1 MAGVNKVILIGNL
14 GNDPDMRYMPNG
26 EPVANISIATS
37 ETWNDKNTGEK
48 REKTEWHRVVAYRR
62 TAEIIGQYTR
72 KGSKLYVEGRLQT
85 RKWTDQSGQQR
96 YTTEIVADNIQ
107 MLDSRGGGEGSF
119 GGNGGGN
126 YPGNRSNSGGY
137 GQQGGG
143 YDQDYGGSYDQDY
156 GAPSGGNRPRRTNPC
171 RHKTTPAASAA
182 QPSIRTTSTTTSRS
196 DAHKKPRLAR
206 FF

>member
-62 TAEIIGQYTR
+62 TAEVIGQYTR

-96 YTTEIVADNIQ
+96 YTTEIIADNIQ
-107 MLDSRGGGEGSF
+107 MLDSRSGGEGSF
-119 GGNGGGN
+119 GGNGSGN

-156 GAPSGGNRPRRTNPC
+156 GAPPSGGNNR
-171 RHKTTPAASAA
+171 SQQ
-182 QPSIRTTSTTTSRS
+182 QPPMPN
-196 DAHKKPRLAR
+196 KPVPPQNNNGGVGGPTLDQD
-206 FF
+206 FDDDIPF

>member
-107 MLDSRGGGEGSF
+107 MLDNRGGGEGSF
-119 GGNGGGN
+119 GGNGSGN

-156 GAPSGGNRPRRTNPC
+156 GAPSGGNRPQPP
-171 RHKTTPAASAA
+171 TPN
-182 QPSIRTTSTTTSRS
+182 
-196 DAHKKPRLAR
+196 KPVPPQNNTGGLGGPTLDQDN
-206 FF
+206 FDDDIPF

>member
-96 YTTEIVADNIQ
+96 YTTEIIADNIQ
-107 MLDSRGGGEGSF
+107 MLDSRSGGEGSF
-119 GGNGGGN
+119 GGNGSGN

-156 GAPSGGNRPRRTNPC
+156 GAPSGGNRSQPP
-171 RHKTTPAASAA
+171 TPN
-182 QPSIRTTSTTTSRS
+182 
-196 DAHKKPRLAR
+196 KPVPPQNNTGGLGGPTLDQDN
-206 FF
+206 FDDDIPF

>member
-62 TAEIIGQYTR
+62 TAEVIGQYTR

-156 GAPSGGNRPRRTNPC
+156 GAPSGGNRPQPP
-171 RHKTTPAASAA
+171 TPN
-182 QPSIRTTSTTTSRS
+182 
-196 DAHKKPRLAR
+196 KPVPPQNNTGGLGGPTLDQHT
-206 FF
+206 FDDDIPF

>member
-62 TAEIIGQYTR
+62 IAEVIGQYTR

-126 YPGNRSNSGGY
+126 YPNNRNNGGGY

-156 GAPSGGNRPRRTNPC
+156 GAPSGGNRPQPP
-171 RHKTTPAASAA
+171 TPN
-182 QPSIRTTSTTTSRS
+182 
-196 DAHKKPRLAR
+196 KPVPPQNNTGGLGGPTLDQDN
-206 FF
+206 FDDDIPF

>member
-126 YPGNRSNSGGY
+126 YSGTRSNSGGY

-156 GAPSGGNRPRRTNPC
+156 GAPSGGNRPQPP
-171 RHKTTPAASAA
+171 TPN
-182 QPSIRTTSTTTSRS
+182 
-196 DAHKKPRLAR
+196 KPVPPQNNTGGLGGPTLDQDN
-206 FF
+206 FDDDIPF

>member
-62 TAEIIGQYTR
+62 TAEIIGQYTP

-119 GGNGGGN
+119 GGNGSGN
-126 YPGNRSNSGGY
+126 YPNNRNNSGGY

-156 GAPSGGNRPRRTNPC
+156 GAPSGGNRPQPP
-171 RHKTTPAASAA
+171 TPN
-182 QPSIRTTSTTTSRS
+182 
-196 DAHKKPRLAR
+196 KPVPPQNNTGGLGGPTLDQDN
-206 FF
+206 FDDDIPF

>member
-48 REKTEWHRVVAYRR
+48 RERTEWHRVVAYRK

-72 KGSKLYVEGRLQT
+72 KGSKLYVEGKLQT

-96 YTTEIVADNIQ
+96 YTTEIIADSIQ
-107 MLDSRGGGEGSF
+107 FLDSRSGGEGSF
-119 GGNGGGN
+119 GG
-126 YPGNRSNSGGY
+126 GGY
-137 GQQGGG
+137 NNNRNNYGGQQGGYDQGGG
-143 YDQDYGGSYDQDY
+143 YDDYNQDY
-156 GAPSGGNRPRRTNPC
+156 GAPGDNRPQQPA
-171 RHKTTPAASAA
+171 TPN
-182 QPSIRTTSTTTSRS
+182 
-196 DAHKKPRLAR
+196 KPVPPQNNNGG
-206 FF
+206 FGGPTIDQDNFDDDIPF

>member
-107 MLDSRGGGEGSF
+107 MLDSRSGGETNF
-119 GGNGGGN
+119 GGNGSGN

-156 GAPSGGNRPRRTNPC
+156 GAPSGGNRPQPP
-171 RHKTTPAASAA
+171 TPN
-182 QPSIRTTSTTTSRS
+182 
-196 DAHKKPRLAR
+196 KPVPPQNNTGGLGGPTLDQDN
-206 FF
+206 FDDDIPF

>member
-119 GGNGGGN
+119 GGNGSGN
-126 YPGNRSNSGGY
+126 YSGNRSNSGGY

-156 GAPSGGNRPRRTNPC
+156 SAPSGGGNRP
-171 RHKTTPAASAA
+171 
-182 QPSIRTTSTTTSRS
+182 QPSTPN
-196 DAHKKPRLAR
+196 KPVPPQNNTGGLGGPTLDQDN
-206 FF
+206 FDDDIPF

>member
-96 YTTEIVADNIQ
+96 YTTEIIADNIQ
-107 MLDSRGGGEGSF
+107 MLDSRSGGEGSF
-119 GGNGGGN
+119 GGNGSGN

-156 GAPSGGNRPRRTNPC
+156 GAPSGGNRSQPP
-171 RHKTTPAASAA
+171 TPN
-182 QPSIRTTSTTTSRS
+182 
-196 DAHKKPRLAR
+196 KPVPPQNNNGGVGGPTLDQD
-206 FF
+206 FDDDIPF